1 MMDQI
6 SNEEV
11 KIDNQIAFLDETLY
25 YMQHKID
32 DLYRERKQVKYK
44 LRNSYTLTNHYLAL
58 AETMKLAKIEE
69 GISCLNDEMRNIL
82 DKIDELYDKKEYIL
96 SKKGDN
102 E

>member
-1 MMDQI
+1 MDQI

-25 YMQHKID
+25 YMQHNID
-32 DLYRERKQVKYK
+32 DLYRERKSVKYK
-44 LRNSYTLTNHYLAL
+44 LRNSYTLANHYLKL
-58 AETMKLAKIEE
+58 AEEMKLAKIDE
-69 GISCLNDEMRNIL
+69 GISCLNDQMRDIL
-82 DKIDELYDKKEYIL
+82 DKMDELYDKKGDIL